1 MEYDILSLKNLYRLL
16 TVNDYPIYSTGV
28 IQKKEL
34 HGLTLLKFWQ
44 DMLRIEFRKEKYG
57 KVIWRNTGSRNR
69 YLSEICNRS
78 DRLHMYAE
86 YSVELAKAAS
96 AKTMMLQIGQF
107 MDFLESRKFSY
118 DVFSKKIEAY
128 IRQIGQND
136 PCITNEIRKYF
147 EEICCKLQGEHHER
161 KDEST
166 NMTEEKP
173 LFLAGWCL
181 TILMLYSMTG
191 NSMAEPTMAKLRTM
205 PEFDAENLWKLYQ
218 NNKEARSSDRLL
230 ILTSLNSEICC
241 EPLERN
247 CFFGREE
254 ELFDLREMLGKGG
267 HYLLSGIGGIGKTEL
282 LRQFY
287 TICVREKLAERIAVI
302 QYEGNLQV
310 SVARAFPDIQLQ
322 DAQNNYKEALGRL
335 RRCGGKKLLVIVD
348 NMNNTLEE
356 DPKLS
361 DLALLSGT
369 VILTSRLTSL
379 EGFETY
385 NVNPPSKTAGM
396 LIFREN
402 YKKMLSQEDKLKME
416 ELYENQVWWH
426 TLTLRMLGQASRVR
440 GWSISELFSRLMEGE
455 KAVSWNE
462 QNQSMYLHHLY
473 RRMYSLAGLSKEE
486 ISFLAL
492 FCRIPYGNYGI
503 EFIRDR
509 LMGEEK
515 AELVQQILDH
525 LQECGW
531 IEKRKEGWMMHPFVA
546 ECVKSV
552 HILKREDC
560 DAVFAHVWKEWS
572 KLLEQSECTRLFS
585 WSEAIPDCWKNEL
598 VAAEAMTALI
608 QSYPQK
614 LPQEWNGFL
623 LLALEIQQYYSV
635 LGNLGQSFFTRL
647 LQDDGFEGKERERLM
662 VVLGRNRSVKIEEIL
677 QEIEREQAQPHTEDL
692 LYTDLLL
699 VAADL
704 LLEASRF
711 EEAKKLTQQ
720 ASESKLDIARRIE
733 IALLK
738 SQCARMEGQM
748 EIALGET
755 IAADALLDSQSSVNY
770 VTKSYVGGVIGNILM
785 MLQRTKEAEKY
796 TQKLKEAADKSGMMM
811 LQLDYQAMEAFYNMY
826 TGNPQAA
833 EKSYRKMVKMLEYL
847 ENPDSFIVANTMSLL
862 AIALNKNGKR
872 EEAKDYYEKAI
883 AIWQKHSGNEFDI
896 QRCYNNLGV
905 MYLDWG
911 KENEALDCLT
921 KAYQMAKEANWSLVA
936 TAEVANNLS
945 KVYGRLGERE
955 NELLYLKEAYPLLEA
970 VYGPENPKVKE
981 AAGRLKIQE

>member
-86 YSVELAKAAS
+86 YAAELAKAVCT
-96 AKTMMLQIGQF
+96 KTMLLQIGQF

-118 DVFSKKIEAY
+118 EVFSKKIEAY
-128 IRQIGQND
+128 IRQIGQSD

-147 EEICCKLQGEHHER
+147 EELCRKLQGEHDESN
-161 KDEST
+161 DEST

-191 NSMAEPTMAKLRTM
+191 DSMAEPAMAKLRTM

-218 NNKEARSSDRLL
+218 NNKESHSNDQLL
-230 ILTSLNSEICC
+230 ILTGLNSEICC

-287 TICVREKLAERIAVI
+287 KICVKEKLAERVAVI
-302 QYEGNLQV
+302 QYESNLQV
-310 SVARAFPDIQLQ
+310 SMARAFPDIQLQ

-335 RRCGGKKLLVIVD
+335 RRCGEKKLLVIID
-348 NMNNTLEE
+348 NMNNTIEE
-356 DPKLS
+356 DTSLS
-361 DLALLSGT
+361 DLALIPGT
-369 VILTSRLTSL
+369 VILTSRLSSL

-385 NVNPPSKTAGM
+385 HVNPPSKTAGM

-402 YKKMLSQEDKLKME
+402 YKRMLSPEDKMKME

-440 GWSISELFSRLMEGE
+440 GWSISELCDRLTEGE
-455 KAVSWNE
+455 KMISWNE
-462 QNQSMYLHHLY
+462 QNQSKHLHHLY
-473 RRMYSLAGLSKEE
+473 RRMYSLAGLTKKE

-492 FCRIPYGNYGI
+492 FCRIPYGNYDI
-503 EFIRDR
+503 EFIQNR
-509 LMGEEK
+509 LMSEQDT
-515 AELVQQILDH
+515 AQMLDH
-525 LQECGW
+525 LQEYGW

-546 ECVKSV
+546 ECVKSAHV
-552 HILKREDC
+552 LKREDC
-560 DAVFAHVWKEWS
+560 DAVFAHIWNEWS
-572 KLLEQSECTRLFS
+572 RLLEQSELIRLFS
-585 WSEAIPDCWKNEL
+585 WSEMIPDCWKNEL
-598 VAAEAMTALI
+598 TAAEAVTALI
-608 QSYPQK
+608 QSYPQR
-614 LPQEWNGFL
+614 LPKEWNGLL
-623 LLALEIQQYYSV
+623 LLALEILQYYSV
-635 LGNLGQSFFTRL
+635 LGKQGQSFYTRL
-647 LQDDGFEGKERERLM
+647 MQNESFDGKEHERLA
-662 VVLGRNRSVKIEEIL
+662 VILGRNRSIKIDEVL
-677 QEIEREQAQPHTEDL
+677 KEIECQQIQSTEEDF

-699 VAADL
+699 VGADL
-704 LLEASRF
+704 LLESSRF
-711 EEAKKLTQQ
+711 EEAKKLTQKAQ
-720 ASESKLDIARRIE
+720 ERKLDITRKIE

-748 EIALGET
+748 ESALEET
-755 IAADALLDSQSSVNY
+755 LAADALLDGQSTINY

-811 LQLDYQAMEAFYNMY
+811 LQLDYQVMEAFYNMY

-833 EKSYRKMVKMLEYL
+833 EKSYRKQLKMLEYL

-862 AIALNKNGKR
+862 AISLNKNGKH
-872 EEAKDYYEKAI
+872 EEAKNYYEKAI

-905 MYLDWG
+905 MYLDWE
-911 KENEALDCLT
+911 KENEALECLT
-921 KAYQMAKEANWSLVA
+921 KAYKMAKEANWSPVA
-936 TAEVANNLS
+936 TAEAANNLS
-945 KVYGRLGERE
+945 KVYGKLGERE
-955 NELLYLKEAYPLLEA
+955 KELLYLNEAYPLLET

-981 AAGRLKIQE
+981 AARRLKAENL

>member
-86 YSVELAKAAS
+86 YAAELAKAVCT
-96 AKTMMLQIGQF
+96 KTMLLQIGQF

-118 DVFSKKIEAY
+118 EVFSKKIEAY
-128 IRQIGQND
+128 IRQIGQSD

-147 EEICCKLQGEHHER
+147 EELCRKLQGEHDESN
-161 KDEST
+161 DEST

-191 NSMAEPTMAKLRTM
+191 DSMAEPAMAKLRTM

-218 NNKEARSSDRLL
+218 NNKESHSNDQLL
-230 ILTSLNSEICC
+230 ILTGLNSEICC

-287 TICVREKLAERIAVI
+287 KICVKEKLAERVAVI
-302 QYEGNLQV
+302 QYESNLQV
-310 SVARAFPDIQLQ
+310 SMARAFPDIQLQ

-335 RRCGGKKLLVIVD
+335 RRCGEKKLLVIID

-356 DPKLS
+356 DTSLS
-361 DLALLSGT
+361 DLALIPGT
-369 VILTSRLTSL
+369 VILTSRLSSL

-385 NVNPPSKTAGM
+385 HVNPPSKTAGM

-402 YKKMLSQEDKLKME
+402 YKRMLSPEDKMKME

-440 GWSISELFSRLMEGE
+440 GWSISELCDRLTEGE
-455 KAVSWNE
+455 KMISWNE
-462 QNQSMYLHHLY
+462 QNQSKHLHHLY
-473 RRMYSLAGLSKEE
+473 RRMYSLAGLTKKE

-492 FCRIPYGNYGI
+492 FCRIPYGNYDI
-503 EFIRDR
+503 EFIKNR
-509 LMGEEK
+509 LTSEPDTAQM
-515 AELVQQILDH
+515 LDH
-525 LQECGW
+525 LQEYGW

-546 ECVKSV
+546 ECVKSAHV
-552 HILKREDC
+552 LKREDC
-560 DAVFAHVWKEWS
+560 DAVFAHIWNEWS
-572 KLLEQSECTRLFS
+572 RLLEQSERTRLFA
-585 WSEAIPDCWKNEL
+585 WSEMLPDCWKNEL
-598 VAAEAMTALI
+598 ITAEAVTALI
-608 QSYPQK
+608 QSYPQR
-614 LPQEWNGFL
+614 LPKEWNGLL
-623 LLALEIQQYYSV
+623 LLAFEILQYYSV
-635 LGNLGQSFFTRL
+635 LGKQGQSFYTRL
-647 LQDDGFEGKERERLM
+647 MQNKSFDGKEHERLA
-662 VVLGRNRSVKIEEIL
+662 VILGRNRSIKIEEVL
-677 QEIEREQAQPHTEDL
+677 KEIECQQIQSTEEDF

-699 VAADL
+699 VGADL
-704 LLEASRF
+704 LLESSRF
-711 EEAKKLTQQ
+711 EEAKKLTQKAQ
-720 ASESKLDIARRIE
+720 ERKLDITRKIE

-748 EIALGET
+748 ESALEET
-755 IAADALLDSQSSVNY
+755 LAADALLDGQSTINY

-811 LQLDYQAMEAFYNMY
+811 LQLDYQVMEAFYNMY

-833 EKSYRKMVKMLEYL
+833 EKSYRKQLKMLEYL

-862 AIALNKNGKR
+862 AISLNKNGKR
-872 EEAKDYYEKAI
+872 EEAKNYYEKAI

-905 MYLDWG
+905 MYLDWE
-911 KENEALDCLT
+911 KENEALECLT
-921 KAYQMAKEANWSLVA
+921 KAYKMAKEANWSPVA
-936 TAEVANNLS
+936 TAEAANNLS
-945 KVYGRLGERE
+945 KVYGKLGERE
-955 NELLYLKEAYPLLEA
+955 KELLYLNEAYPLLET

-981 AAGRLKIQE
+981 AARRLKAENL

>member
-86 YSVELAKAAS
+86 YAAELAKAVCT
-96 AKTMMLQIGQF
+96 KTMLLQIGQF

-118 DVFSKKIEAY
+118 EVFSKKIEAY
-128 IRQIGQND
+128 IRQIGQSD

-147 EEICCKLQGEHHER
+147 EELCRKLQGEHSES

-191 NSMAEPTMAKLRTM
+191 DSMAEPAMAKLRTM

-218 NNKEARSSDRLL
+218 NNKESHSNDQLL
-230 ILTSLNSEICC
+230 ILTGLNSEICC

-287 TICVREKLAERIAVI
+287 KICVKEKLAERIAVI
-302 QYEGNLQV
+302 QYESNLQV
-310 SVARAFPDIQLQ
+310 SMARAFPDIQLQ

-335 RRCGGKKLLVIVD
+335 RRCGEKKLLVIID

-356 DPKLS
+356 DTSLS
-361 DLALLSGT
+361 DLALIPGT
-369 VILTSRLTSL
+369 VILTSRLSSL

-385 NVNPPSKTAGM
+385 HVNPPSKTAGM

-402 YKKMLSQEDKLKME
+402 YKRMLSPEDKMKME
-416 ELYENQVWWH
+416 ELYENQMWWH

-440 GWSISELFSRLMEGE
+440 GWSISELCDRLTEGE
-455 KAVSWNE
+455 KMISWNE
-462 QNQSMYLHHLY
+462 QNQSKHLHHLY
-473 RRMYSLAGLSKEE
+473 RRMYSLAGLTKKK

-492 FCRIPYGNYGI
+492 FCRIPYGNYDI
-503 EFIRDR
+503 EFIQNR
-509 LMGEEK
+509 LMSEQDT
-515 AELVQQILDH
+515 AQMLDH
-525 LQECGW
+525 LQEYGW

-546 ECVKSV
+546 ECVKSAHV
-552 HILKREDC
+552 LKREDC
-560 DAVFAHVWKEWS
+560 DTVFAHIWNEWS
-572 KLLEQSECTRLFS
+572 RLLEQSERTRLFS
-585 WSEAIPDCWKNEL
+585 WSEMIPDCWKNEL
-598 VAAEAMTALI
+598 TAAEAVTALI
-608 QSYPQK
+608 QSYPQR
-614 LPQEWNGFL
+614 LPKEWNVLL
-623 LLALEIQQYYSV
+623 LLALEILQYYSV
-635 LGNLGQSFFTRL
+635 LGKQGQSFYTRL
-647 LQDDGFEGKERERLM
+647 MQSESFDGKEHERL
-662 VVLGRNRSVKIEEIL
+662 VVILGRNRSIKIEEVL
-677 QEIEREQAQPHTEDL
+677 KEIECQQIQSTEEDF

-699 VAADL
+699 VGADL
-704 LLEASRF
+704 LLESSRF
-711 EEAKKLTQQ
+711 EEAKKLTQK
-720 ASESKLDIARRIE
+720 AKERKLDITRKIE

-748 EIALGET
+748 ESALEET
-755 IAADALLDSQSSVNY
+755 LAADALLDGQSTINY

-811 LQLDYQAMEAFYNMY
+811 LQLDYQVMEAFYNMY

-833 EKSYRKMVKMLEYL
+833 EKSYRKQLKMLEYL

-862 AIALNKNGKR
+862 AISLNKNGKR
-872 EEAKDYYEKAI
+872 EEAKNYYEKAI

-905 MYLDWG
+905 MYLDWE
-911 KENEALDCLT
+911 KENEALECLT
-921 KAYQMAKEANWSLVA
+921 KAYKMAKEANWSPVA
-936 TAEVANNLS
+936 TAEAANNLS
-945 KVYGRLGERE
+945 KVYGKLGERE
-955 NELLYLKEAYPLLEA
+955 KELLYLNEAYPLLES

-981 AAGRLKIQE
+981 AARRLKAENL

>member
-86 YSVELAKAAS
+86 YAAELAKAVCT
-96 AKTMMLQIGQF
+96 KTMLLQIGQF

-118 DVFSKKIEAY
+118 EVFSKKIEAY
-128 IRQIGQND
+128 IRQIGQSD

-147 EEICCKLQGEHHER
+147 EELCRKLQGEHSES

-191 NSMAEPTMAKLRTM
+191 DSMAEPAMAKLRTM

-218 NNKEARSSDRLL
+218 NNKESHSNDQLL
-230 ILTSLNSEICC
+230 ILTGLNSEICC

-287 TICVREKLAERIAVI
+287 KICVKEKLAERIAVI
-302 QYEGNLQV
+302 QYESNLQV
-310 SVARAFPDIQLQ
+310 SMARAFPDIQLQ

-335 RRCGGKKLLVIVD
+335 RRCGEKKLLVIID

-356 DPKLS
+356 DTSLS
-361 DLALLSGT
+361 DLALIPGT
-369 VILTSRLTSL
+369 VILTSRLSSL

-385 NVNPPSKTAGM
+385 HVNPPSKTAGM

-402 YKKMLSQEDKLKME
+402 YKRMLSPEDKMKME
-416 ELYENQVWWH
+416 ELYENQMWWH

-440 GWSISELFSRLMEGE
+440 GWSISELCDRLTEGE
-455 KAVSWNE
+455 KMISWNE
-462 QNQSMYLHHLY
+462 QNQSKHLHHLY
-473 RRMYSLAGLSKEE
+473 RRMYSLAGLTKKE

-492 FCRIPYGNYGI
+492 FCRIPYGNYDI
-503 EFIRDR
+503 EFIQNR
-509 LMGEEK
+509 LMSEQDT
-515 AELVQQILDH
+515 AQMLDH
-525 LQECGW
+525 LQEYGW

-546 ECVKSV
+546 ECVKSAHV
-552 HILKREDC
+552 LKQEDC
-560 DAVFAHVWKEWS
+560 DTVFAHIWNEWS
-572 KLLEQSECTRLFS
+572 RLLEQSERTRLFS
-585 WSEAIPDCWKNEL
+585 WSEMIPDCWKNEL
-598 VAAEAMTALI
+598 TAAEAVTALI
-608 QSYPQK
+608 QSYPQR
-614 LPQEWNGFL
+614 LPKEWNVLL
-623 LLALEIQQYYSV
+623 LLALEILQYYSV
-635 LGNLGQSFFTRL
+635 LGKQGQSFYTRL
-647 LQDDGFEGKERERLM
+647 MQSESFDGKEHERL
-662 VVLGRNRSVKIEEIL
+662 VVILGRNRSIKIEEVL
-677 QEIEREQAQPHTEDL
+677 KEIECQQIQSTEEDF

-699 VAADL
+699 VGADL
-704 LLEASRF
+704 LLESSRF
-711 EEAKKLTQQ
+711 EEAKKLTQK
-720 ASESKLDIARRIE
+720 AKERKLDITRKIE

-748 EIALGET
+748 ESALEET
-755 IAADALLDSQSSVNY
+755 LAADALLDGQSTINY

-811 LQLDYQAMEAFYNMY
+811 LQLDYQVMEAFYNMY

-833 EKSYRKMVKMLEYL
+833 EKSYRKQLKMLEYL

-862 AIALNKNGKR
+862 AISLNKNGKR
-872 EEAKDYYEKAI
+872 EEAKNYYEKAI

-905 MYLDWG
+905 MYLDWE
-911 KENEALDCLT
+911 KENEALECLT
-921 KAYQMAKEANWSLVA
+921 KAYKMAKEANWSPVA
-936 TAEVANNLS
+936 TAEAANNLS
-945 KVYGRLGERE
+945 KVYGKLGERE
-955 NELLYLKEAYPLLEA
+955 KELLYLNEAYPLLES

-981 AAGRLKIQE
+981 AARRLKAENL